1 MNGNLYALWS
11 DQHTM
16 TATSPL
22 QLRTMLTEIG
32 FEVTV
37 LEHDYSLI
45 HMPTADSFNAIL
57 VASKPIV

>member
-1 MNGNLYALWS
+1 
-11 DQHTM
+11 M

-37 LEHDYSLI
+37 LEDDYSLI
-45 HMPTADSFNAIL
+45 RMPTADSFNAML